1 MSKDFRTGNNILM
14 YNMKAVYFYY
24 LKILNN
30 LKLSTKHII
39 CVQFESEFLDFSQPT
54 AQHCPAFDNGRDSE
68 VFS

>member
-1 MSKDFRTGNNILM
+1 M
-14 YNMKAVYFYY
+14 YNMKAVYVFYY

-30 LKLSTKHII
+30 LELSTKHII